1 MQTLVALLP
10 HLLIAAN
17 TILMLAL
24 FFGINQR
31 VRKAWKRLA
40 AGEMSVDGGITRIS
54 NATNELCGR
63 LAKLEKEVSG
73 LKNSER
79 GAAALNGAVRAQMLK
94 MYRMGQPADRIAE
107 TLRVPRSEVDLLVK
121 VHGIVMQSLS
131 EHRVAGDGDRDVEKR
146 LNMPQEHSIQML
158 AEFIAE

>member
-31 VRKAWKRLA
+31 VRKVWKRLA
-40 AGEMSVDGGITRIS
+40 AGEKSVEGEIARVSTAS
-54 NATNELCGR
+54 NELCTR
-63 LAKLEKEVSG
+63 LAKLEKEVG
-73 LKNSER
+73 LKNSEP
-79 GAAALNGAVRAQMLK
+79 GPAALNGALRAQMLK
-94 MYRMGQPADRIAE
+94 MCRMGQPVERIAE

-121 VHGIVMQSLS
+121 VHGIVMQAYQNTQSS
-131 EHRVAGDGDRDVEKR
+131 ATEIEATKKG
-146 LNMPQEHSIQML
+146 
-158 AEFIAE
+158 